1 MNNNNIK
8 IACDQHKL
16 QGLAKEATPN
26 TAYAVTENTLLLT
39 NIKNINEIS
48 YNTLILDRHQG
59 WVLSPFTTTSLLN
72 RHTKTDALH
81 VFLMRGIRKL
91 LNPKTF
97 EPKITQKQ
105 LFVRTKRHP
114 ADWINLAEIQ
124 EVWDSSAFDISL
136 KFKDFQPTI
145 TIENNRRKLK
155 DSIHESYL
163 IGSILELQYRANYNL
178 TTTNLKDY
186 LDIERDPFFEQDK
199 IFAQCIV
206 EFVSRIGY
214 NDKPFINELKC
225 LVNKYSRLSND

>member
-1 MNNNNIK
+1 METITISYN
-8 IACDQHKL
+8 QHNL

-39 NIKNINEIS
+39 NVKNIKEIS
-48 YNTLILDRHQG
+48 YNTLILDRYQG

-114 ADWINLAEIQ
+114 ADWINLAEIK

-136 KFKDFQPTI
+136 KFKNFEPAV
-145 TIENNRRKLK
+145 TIENNRRKIK
-155 DSIHESYL
+155 DAICESYL
-163 IGSILELQYRANYNL
+163 IGSILELQYRSNYKL
-178 TTTNLKDY
+178 AHTNLKDY
-186 LDIERDPFFEQDK
+186 LDIVRDPFFDQDR
-199 IFAQCIV
+199 IFVQCIV
-206 EFVSRIGY
+206 ELITRIGY
-214 NDKPFINELKC
+214 NEKSFVTEIKNLIK
-225 LVNKYSRLSND
+225 KYSKLSND